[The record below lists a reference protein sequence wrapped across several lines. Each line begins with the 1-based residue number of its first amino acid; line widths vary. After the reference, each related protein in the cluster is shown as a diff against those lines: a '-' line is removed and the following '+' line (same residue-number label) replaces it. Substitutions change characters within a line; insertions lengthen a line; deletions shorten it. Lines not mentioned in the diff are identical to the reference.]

1 MICGMT
7 LFGLPRRQAER
18 TFMIPRAINRK
29 IRPMWI
35 AAVVTAAWANR
46 ADLCRWLGFVQRAV
60 EQRHTRPVSDVLT
73 EAKVRVV
80 VSADPL
86 LRRDPTL
93 EDVTVDDGVV
103 TLLTTAAP
111 WPDSSRRIDR
121 LKRVKGISEVSF
133 GPVGSNAAD

>member
-1 MICGMT
+1 
-7 LFGLPRRQAER
+7 
-18 TFMIPRAINRK
+18 MIPRVINRK

-46 ADLCRWLGFVQRAV
+46 SDLRRWIGFFQRAV
-60 EQRHTRPVSDVLT
+60 EQRRTRPMSDILT
-73 EAKVRVV
+73 EAKVRVA

-103 TLLTTAAP
+103 TVLTSSTP
-111 WPDSSRRIDR
+111 WPDSGSRIHR
-121 LKRVKGISEVSF
+121 LKCVKGISEVSF
-133 GPVGSNAAD
+133 RPVGSDVAG

>member
-1 MICGMT
+1 
-7 LFGLPRRQAER
+7 
-18 TFMIPRAINRK
+18 MIPRVINRK

-46 ADLCRWLGFVQRAV
+46 SDLRRWVGFFKRAV
-60 EQRHTRPVSDVLT
+60 EQRRTRPMSDILT
-73 EAKVRVV
+73 EAKVRVA

-103 TLLTTAAP
+103 TVLTATTP
-111 WPDSSRRIDR
+111 WPDSDSRIHR
-121 LKRVKGISEVSF
+121 LRCVKGISEVYF
-133 GPVGSNAAD
+133 RPVGSDAAG